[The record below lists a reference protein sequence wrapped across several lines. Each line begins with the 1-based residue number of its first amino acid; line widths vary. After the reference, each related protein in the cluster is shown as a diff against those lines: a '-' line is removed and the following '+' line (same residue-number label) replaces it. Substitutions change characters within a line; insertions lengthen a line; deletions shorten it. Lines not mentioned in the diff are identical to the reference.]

1 MYRQSALSIVVFL
14 TAVAVFFVSGSS
26 LKAQEE
32 TTSSTT
38 DLTADDCLSAI
49 DPDTGAQT
57 NPDCP
62 SPESDHAAI
71 TAVIANLLKLD
82 PSCPAPTKSQGSQCV
97 LNGDVILD
105 ATLDVMSGT
114 HLNCKGHKLSP
125 TTPGVPSP
133 GTPSEP
139 EVAILL
145 NEAYGVTV
153 QNCIIGDATK
163 PFDFGIVIAKSK
175 IPPDQADDFK
185 AVGLLG
191 NKVLNNGIRT
201 RAAGVQVFEA
211 DNTHISGNTVESI
224 GGCSQGIVVQY
235 DSDSNLITDNTL
247 IGSSGTSGGPAR
259 AFPGTDDQIFPCFSV
274 PIVLSGAVGP
284 FPLVNARVG
293 NELIQLRNAPNIG
306 LTGQTELSSDGNVI
320 ESNTIMQVGSSE
332 GKGGH
337 TGIEL
342 AHDAT
347 DTLIANNIVS
357 GGLTGIR
364 GAGGTFSMTTPGTCT
379 LDSSRYCLSDADCF
393 ISGVDTTPKGT
404 CTGVN
409 SMTARRTS
417 RGTKIEYNQLTGI
430 FNDRAIAMAA
440 QIEST
445 IIRNTI
451 DATAPIG
458 LAISNEMLETGI
470 VQRNVVDGPVT
481 GLRLNSGVANFF
493 GAIVSLNDF
502 TGYMNAVLVNDG
514 YPLPTF
520 LSADGRGNYWGLS
533 CEAGGFD
540 QTKVSQDNGSPPQ
553 VVVEDDHPYG
563 EPVAGTP
570 DELLPLTCR

>member
-1 MYRQSALSIVVFL
+1 MYRQSALSIVVLL

-32 TTSSTT
+32 TTSSTP
-38 DLTADDCLSAI
+38 DLTADECLSAI
-49 DPDTGAQT
+49 DPYTGAQT

-62 SPESDHAAI
+62 SPESEHTSI

-105 ATLDVMSGT
+105 ATLDVTSGT
-114 HLNCKGHKLSP
+114 HLNCKGHRLSP
-125 TTPGVPSP
+125 TTPGVPLL

-145 NEAYGVTV
+145 NEAYSVTI

-163 PFDFGIVIAKSK
+163 AFDFGIVIAKSK

-185 AVGLLG
+185 AVGLLS
-191 NKVLNNGIRT
+191 NKVLDNEIRT
-201 RAAGVQVFEA
+201 RAAGVEVLEA
-211 DNTHISGNTVESI
+211 DYTHISGNTFESI

-235 DSDSNLITDNTL
+235 DSDRNLITDNTL
-247 IGSSGTSGGPAR
+247 IGSSGTSGGPTR
-259 AFPGTDDQIFPCFSV
+259 AFPGTDDQILPCFST
-274 PIVLSGAVGP
+274 PIFLSGAIGP
-284 FPLVNARVG
+284 YPLVNARVG
-293 NELIQLRNAPNIG
+293 NELIQLRNVPNIG
-306 LTGQTELSSDGNVI
+306 DTGQTDLSSDGNVI
-320 ESNTIMQVGSSE
+320 ESNAITQVGSST
-332 GKGGH
+332 GKAGH
-337 TGIEL
+337 TGIFL
-342 AHDAT
+342 AHDAIN
-347 DTLIANNIVS
+347 TLIENNIVS
-357 GGLTGIR
+357 GGLRGIS
-364 GAGGTFSMTTPGTCT
+364 GGGDTFSMTIPGTCT

-393 ISGVDTTPKGT
+393 ISGVDTTPEGT

-417 RGTKIEYNQLTGI
+417 RGTKIDDNQLTGS
-430 FNDRAIAMAA
+430 FNDRAIQLVG

-445 IIRNTI
+445 VIGNTI
-451 DATAPIG
+451 AATAPIG

-481 GLRLNSGVANFF
+481 ALRLARGVANFF
-493 GAIVSLNDF
+493 GAMVSLNDF
-502 TGYMNAVLVNDG
+502 TGYMNAVLVGDG
-514 YPLPTF
+514 YPFPTF
-520 LSADGRGNYWGLS
+520 LSANERGNYWGLS

-553 VVVEDDHPYG
+553 VVVEDDHPYA